1 MDIYHEVEATEQEV
15 AAAQARIARRNKIDQ
30 IAEGLDR
37 ISRRIGRLT
46 RPGPKGEPD
55 KNTTGIIVDKQT
67 GTIRRYQ

>member
-15 AAAQARIARRNKIDQ
+15 AVAQARIARRNKIDQ
-30 IAEGLDR
+30 IAEDLGR

-55 KNTTGIIVDKQT
+55 KDTAGIIVDKKT